1 MALSNDGNRKLAGT
15 WLDVPDSAHWDNHVI
30 CTYFLCT
37 LLTFMWA
44 FVSLSTSKLALIN
57 NQATDSIVLSVT
69 CDSETS

>member
-37 LLTFMWA
+37 LLTFM
-44 FVSLSTSKLALIN
+44 
-57 NQATDSIVLSVT
+57 
-69 CDSETS
+69 